1 MGGEGSRRT
10 QFILSLL
17 SKAFH
22 SRSERQLHHWMETSL
37 GPERSRT
44 MAASA
49 QRNFVGRAR
58 IIASHAHNAP
68 MLEDTGLMEMRTENF
83 DSAIGCFEQA
93 RTDYAKREDIMR
105 CVLEECDALIKSGKR
120 KRALDLARSV
130 LSIVPDSPASQL
142 LRKLETELTPKPT
155 PAATARRGGS

>member
-1 MGGEGSRRT
+1 MANPRNNRWEEKGPGERNS
-10 QFILSLL
+10 F

-22 SRSERQLHHWMETSL
+22 SRSERQLHHWMETTL

-68 MLEDTGLMEMRTENF
+68 MLEDTGLTEMRTENF

-105 CVLEECDALIKSGKR
+105 CVLEECDALVKSGKR
-120 KRALDLARSV
+120 KHALD
-130 LSIVPDSPASQL
+130 
-142 LRKLETELTPKPT
+142 ELTSKPIPVAT
-155 PAATARRGGS
+155 PRRGGT